1 MYHHVS
7 MPTAPRSARNTRR
20 FSLLLGNRVF
30 ARTADVSAGGFSVDA
45 PFVFMPG
52 SLLHGTFDVGGCKL
66 PFRGEVVWARPS
78 DESKAASRMGVRL
91 TEFPLE
97 AQWLLGG

>member
-1 MYHHVS
+1 
-7 MPTAPRSARNTRR
+7 MPTSPRPARNSRR

-30 ARTADVSAGGFSVDA
+30 ARTADVSTGGFSVEA

-66 PFRGEVVWARPS
+66 PFRGEVVWARP
-78 DESKAASRMGVRL
+78 AGQPQAPNRMGVRL
-91 TEFPLE
+91 TEFPSE

>member
-1 MYHHVS
+1 
-7 MPTAPRSARNTRR
+7 MPTSRPDRNTRR
-20 FSLLLGNRVF
+20 YALLLGNRLC
-30 ARTADVSAGGFSVDA
+30 ARTADVSPGGFSVVA
-45 PFVFMPG
+45 PFVFIPG
-52 SLLHGTFDVGGCKL
+52 SQLHGSFDVGGCKL

-78 DESKAASRMGVRL
+78 GEPQAPNRMGVRL